1 MAPGPGIGR
10 GTAAGYLTACAP
22 FPGMVKTPSPLPFL
36 SLFSLRAWNIVR
48 FFSGFLAEKS
58 GA

>member
-1 MAPGPGIGR
+1 M
-10 GTAAGYLTACAP
+10 TACAP